1 MSEDIK
7 VSFSAI
13 QQLATDV
20 QNESNKIQ
28 SSLDTLDGEVKK
40 LYGSWD
46 GQAQQAYQNSKAKW
60 DQKMADM
67 HSILQEL
74 HSKVGDAGVQYQN
87 TEARAPAPF
96 SCCRATSHEGRSA
109 RDGLVPLVVEASL
122 SRNPVPR
129 PSIRRTV
136 FLLRTQVHHDRCER
150 VSEGESRGC

>member
-28 SSLDTLDGEVKK
+28 TSLDTLDSEVKK

-46 GQAQQAYQNSKAKW
+46 GQAQQAYQASKAKW

-74 HSKVGDAGVQYQN
+74 HGYSVPEHRSQEREPFRGLTAEKWGGSESSCPIFVLCCLARYFMRVDPREWFRPAGRW
-87 TEARAPAPF
+87 TH
-96 SCCRATSHEGRSA
+96 SCQ
-109 RDGLVPLVVEASL
+109 GLL
-122 SRNPVPR
+122 SRPP
-129 PSIRRTV
+129 IRWAV
-136 FLLRTQVHHDRCER
+136 FSFPGTRSL
-150 VSEGESRGC
+150 

>member
-13 QQLATDV
+13 QQLETDV

-28 SSLDTLDGEVKK
+28 TSLDTLDSEVKK

-46 GQAQQAYQNSKAKW
+46 GQAQQAYQASKAKW

-74 HSKVGDAGVQYQN
+74 HGKVREAGIQYQN
-87 TEARAPAPF
+87 TEARNASRF
-96 SCCRATSHEGRSA
+96 
-109 RDGLVPLVVEASL
+109 EA
-122 SRNPVPR
+122 
-129 PSIRRTV
+129 
-136 FLLRTQVHHDRCER
+136 
-150 VSEGESRGC
+150 

>member
-28 SSLDTLDGEVKK
+28 TSLDTLDSEVKK

-46 GQAQQAYQNSKAKW
+46 GQAQQAYQASKAKW

-74 HSKVGDAGVQYQN
+74 HGKVGEAGIQDQN
-87 TEARAPAPF
+87 TEARNASRF
-96 SCCRATSHEGRSA
+96 
-109 RDGLVPLVVEASL
+109 EA
-122 SRNPVPR
+122 
-129 PSIRRTV
+129 
-136 FLLRTQVHHDRCER
+136 
-150 VSEGESRGC
+150 

>member
-74 HSKVGDAGVQYQN
+74 HGKVGEAGIQYQN
-87 TEARAPAPF
+87 TEARNASRFEAWG
-96 SCCRATSHEGRSA
+96 GRSESSCPIFVLSCDVSRGQICEGWSCPA
-109 RDGLVPLVVEASL
+109 GRGSIPLKES
-122 SRNPVPR
+122 SP
-129 PSIRRTV
+129 PSIHQADGFPSPHTG
-136 FLLRTQVHHDRCER
+136 
-150 VSEGESRGC
+150 SP

>member
-13 QQLATDV
+13 QQLETDV

-28 SSLDTLDGEVKK
+28 TSLDTLDSEVKK

-46 GQAQQAYQNSKAKW
+46 GQAQQAYQDSKAKW

-74 HSKVGDAGVQYQN
+74 HGKVGEDGIQYQN
-87 TEARAPAPF
+87 TEARNASRF
-96 SCCRATSHEGRSA
+96 
-109 RDGLVPLVVEASL
+109 EA
-122 SRNPVPR
+122 
-129 PSIRRTV
+129 
-136 FLLRTQVHHDRCER
+136 
-150 VSEGESRGC
+150 